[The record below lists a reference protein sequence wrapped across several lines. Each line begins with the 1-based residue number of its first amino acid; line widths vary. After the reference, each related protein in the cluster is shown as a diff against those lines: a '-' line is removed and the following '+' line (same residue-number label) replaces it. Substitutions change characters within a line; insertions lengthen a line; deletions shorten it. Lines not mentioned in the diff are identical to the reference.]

1 MSKPWGLCRECLH
14 QESAA
19 LAPSDSRLVGSPLP
33 TWPSL
38 ACKTGPVW
46 PRPLGCGT
54 GASWTS
60 WGWLCLGLC
69 HLGLEPQPGHP
80 KICQLLR
87 RHPGTLAR
95 SMKGKHRTEGVTERD
110 EMSPVSAQAHFRRP
124 PTAPLRAPLLPSPP
138 PPPRLYWLSLSVGR
152 EHTYPRGAQSA
163 ALTQGPCVISSGNQS
178 PRSPAPALPAPRRRV
193 QPLPLSTGRAGPLQN
208 RHKAQR
214 QHALRAGR
222 RQAGQLVLWEG
233 LDTSPRLSA

>member
-1 MSKPWGLCRECLH
+1 M
-14 QESAA
+14 
-19 LAPSDSRLVGSPLP
+19 DI
-33 TWPSL
+33 
-38 ACKTGPVW
+38 
-46 PRPLGCGT
+46 
-54 GASWTS
+54 
-60 WGWLCLGLC
+60 LGLA
-69 HLGLEPQPGHP
+69 LPGVVPFRSRTSAWASKDMPAAETSPRDIGTFYEREAQEGGSHR
-80 KICQLLR
+80 KR
-87 RHPGTLAR
+87 RNESCVRPGAF
-95 SMKGKHRTEGVTERD
+95 
-110 EMSPVSAQAHFRRP
+110 Q
-124 PTAPLRAPLLPSPP
+124 PP
-138 PPPRLYWLSLSVGR
+138 PPTLLAVIVGR
-152 EHTYPRGAQSA
+152 EHTYTRGAQSA

>member
-1 MSKPWGLCRECLH
+1 MDIL
-14 QESAA
+14 
-19 LAPSDSRLVGSPLP
+19 
-33 TWPSL
+33 
-38 ACKTGPVW
+38 
-46 PRPLGCGT
+46 
-54 GASWTS
+54 
-60 WGWLCLGLC
+60 GWLCLGLC

-95 SMKGKHRTEGVTERD
+95 SMKGKHRREGVTERD
-110 EMSPVSAQAHFRRP
+110 EMSPVSAQAHF
-124 PTAPLRAPLLPSPP
+124 SPP
-138 PPPRLYWLSLSVGR
+138 PPTLLAVIVGR
-152 EHTYPRGAQSA
+152 EHTYTRGVQSA
-163 ALTQGPCVISSGNQS
+163 ALTQGPCVISSRNQS

-193 QPLPLSTGRAGPLQN
+193 QPLPLSTGQAGPLQN